1 MELKLNN
8 YREVLE
14 NTIKN
19 YGDNIA
25 YKYKEDRA
33 AKEPIYV
40 TKTYKTFG
48 QDIKK
53 MGTALLDLGL
63 EGKNISVIGD
73 NRYEWCTT
81 YLAVTTSNMTI
92 VPLDK
97 ALPENEI
104 ESLILRSKAEAVIFE
119 KKYEEIFLRIK
130 ANNDSHLKY
139 LICMDETENKKE
151 VITFEQILEMGK
163 QLLDAGSKIY
173 DELKIP
179 EEKISIMLF
188 TSGTTNAPKAVML
201 TQKNICS
208 DLDGIKRYID
218 VRDTD
223 TFLSFL
229 PLHHTFECTV
239 TFLFSIYNGATVAFC
254 DGLKHISKNLAEYG
268 ATVLI
273 TVPLILETMYKRL
286 HRLLEENGKHDIV
299 ERLDRISKEEE
310 PVDVTIKDSIT
321 DEVSKL
327 LGNKLRLVIYGAAP
341 MNKDTILGYKNLK
354 IDLSQ
359 GYGLT
364 ETSPVVSVESTTD
377 KKPGSIGKP
386 LYNVEVKIK
395 DIDKDGIG
403 EITVKGPTVMQGYYE
418 NEEATN
424 KVLTKDGWFSTGD
437 YGYID
442 NEGFLFIT
450 GRKSDVI
457 VLKNGKNVYP
467 QELEFL
473 INKISYV
480 DESIVFSR
488 DKDKTDTMLCAKIVY
503 NKDLIKEF
511 LGERT
516 EEEYKEEIWK
526 KIKEINENLPIY
538 KHIKD
543 ITITSE
549 ALNKTTTQKIKRYQE
564 IKKMEKND

>member
-1 MELKLNN
+1 MDLKLKN

-14 NTIKN
+14 NTLKN
-19 YGDNIA
+19 HGDNIA
-25 YKYKEDRA
+25 YKYKEDRT
-33 AKEPIYV
+33 AKEPKYI

-63 EGKNISVIGD
+63 EGKNISVISD

-104 ESLILRSKAEAVIFE
+104 ESLILRSKAEAVVFE
-119 KKYEEIFLRIK
+119 KKYEEIFLKIK
-130 ANNDSHLKY
+130 ANSDSHLKY
-139 LICMDETENKKE
+139 LICMDETEHKKE
-151 VITFEQILEMGK
+151 IITFEQILEMGNE
-163 QLLDAGSKIY
+163 LLEAGDKKY
-173 DELKIP
+173 DMVEIP
-179 EEKISIMLF
+179 EDKISIMLF

-201 TQKNICS
+201 TQGNICA
-208 DLDGIKRYID
+208 DLDGIEKYIKINDKD
-218 VRDTD
+218 V
-223 TFLSFL
+223 FLSFL
-229 PLHHTFECTV
+229 PLHHTFESTA
-239 TFLFSIYNGATVAFC
+239 TFLLSIYNGAAVAFS
-254 DGLKHISKNLAEYG
+254 DGLKHISKNLEEYG

-273 TVPLILETMYKRL
+273 TVPLILESMYKRL
-286 HRLLEENGKHDIV
+286 HRLLEENGKIDIV
-299 ERLDRISKEEE
+299 ERLDRISREEE
-310 PVDVTIKDSIT
+310 PVDVTIKDLIT
-321 DEVSKL
+321 EEVSKL
-327 LGNKLRLVIYGAAP
+327 LGSKLRLVVYGAAP
-341 MNKDTILGYKNLK
+341 MNKDTILGYKNLR

-364 ETSPVVSVESTTD
+364 ETSPVVSIESATD

-386 LYNVEVKIK
+386 LYNVQVKIK

-403 EITVKGPTVMQGYYE
+403 EITVKGPNVMKGYYE

-442 NEGFLFIT
+442 EDGFLFIT

-467 QELEFL
+467 QEIEFL
-473 INKISYV
+473 INKISYI

-511 LGERT
+511 LGEKT

-526 KIKEINENLPIY
+526 KVKEINVRLPIY
-538 KHIKD
+538 KHIKE

-549 ALNKTTTQKIKRYQE
+549 PLNRTTTQKIKRYQE
-564 IKKMEKND
+564 IKKMGKND

>member
-1 MELKLNN
+1 M
-8 YREVLE
+8 
-14 NTIKN
+14 
-19 YGDNIA
+19 
-25 YKYKEDRA
+25 
-33 AKEPIYV
+33 
-40 TKTYKTFG
+40 
-48 QDIKK
+48 
-53 MGTALLDLGL
+53 
-63 EGKNISVIGD
+63 
-73 NRYEWCTT
+73 
-81 YLAVTTSNMTI
+81 
-92 VPLDK
+92 
-97 ALPENEI
+97 
-104 ESLILRSKAEAVIFE
+104 

-442 NEGFLFIT
+442 DEGFLFIT

-511 LGERT
+511 LE
-516 EEEYKEEIWK
+516 KEQK
-526 KIKEINENLPIY
+526 KNI
-538 KHIKD
+538 
-543 ITITSE
+543 
-549 ALNKTTTQKIKRYQE
+549 R
-564 IKKMEKND
+564 KKYGKKLKK